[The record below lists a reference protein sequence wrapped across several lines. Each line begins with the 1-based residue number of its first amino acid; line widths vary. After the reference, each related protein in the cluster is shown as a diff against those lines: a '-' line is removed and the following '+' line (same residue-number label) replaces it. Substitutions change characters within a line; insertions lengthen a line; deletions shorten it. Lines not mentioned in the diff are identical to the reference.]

1 MFKKTLLLLAPLVIA
16 ALAGCESMS
25 VSECKVAD
33 WSRTGFSDGA
43 NGTSESRLADYAE
56 DCGKAGI
63 TPDARAYRK
72 GWDAGI
78 QRYCTAFNGWREGTQ
93 GNSGKSQVCQGQ
105 AGYDSFSHYLEAGLQ
120 VHRTQEKMRRNNQET
135 DRLQKQLENATKD
148 DDKKRLRSE
157 LRDIDHSQRRLREV
171 LAQQQ
176 LLAP

>member
-1 MFKKTLLLLAPLVIA
+1 MTALKLFTLFLIA
-16 ALAGCESMS
+16 CLAGCESMS

-33 WSRTGFSDGA
+33 WSRTGFADGA
-43 NGTSESRLADYAE
+43 NGTAESRLADYTE

-63 TPDARAYRK
+63 QPDARAYRK

-78 QRYCTAFNGWREGTQ
+78 QRYCTPFNGWREGTQ

-105 AGYDSFSHYLEAGLQ
+105 AGYDSFAHYLEAGLQ

-135 DRLQKQLENATKD
+135 DRLQKQLESATKD
-148 DDKKRLRSE
+148 DDKKRLRNE

-176 LLAP
+176 LFAP